1 LKEHPFKLRNS
12 MYHFTQNSTS
22 MKKQNL
28 LHFSGLLLLLFTL
41 SIQSVSAGDVLIKK
55 DDDYNIPDN
64 NTRAPVRI
72 ALTASQNENDV
83 TLNFL
88 YPVGTTQIT
97 VENEN
102 GDVVYQQAVDTY
114 TTLDA
119 YIDTQNF
126 EGGIY
131 TLKISYGSTNLV
143 GEFEL

>member
-1 LKEHPFKLRNS
+1 
-12 MYHFTQNSTS
+12 
-22 MKKQNL
+22 MKKINL
-28 LHFSGLLLLLFTL
+28 PLFSILMLLICSL
-41 SIQSVSAGDVLIKK
+41 SSQSVVAGEVPLKAEDMDLALKGS
-55 DDDYNIPDN
+55 YQ
-64 NTRAPVRI
+64 RAPVSI
-72 ALTASQNENDV
+72 ALDVVQNETDV

-88 YPVGTTQIT
+88 YPVGAAQVT

-102 GDVVYQQAVDTY
+102 GEVVYLETVDTF

-126 EGGIY
+126 DGGVY

>member
-1 LKEHPFKLRNS
+1 
-12 MYHFTQNSTS
+12 
-22 MKKQNL
+22 MKKINL
-28 LHFSGLLLLLFTL
+28 PLFSILMLLLFTL
-41 SIQSVSAGDVLIKK
+41 PFQSTSARDVPIKSE
-55 DDDYNIPDN
+55 DPSDYNIPSTG
-64 NTRAPVRI
+64 TRAPVSI
-72 ALTASQNENDV
+72 ALNVTQNETDV

-88 YPVGTTQIT
+88 YPVGTALVT

-102 GDVVYQQAVDTY
+102 GEVVYLETVDTF

-126 EGGIY
+126 DGGVY